1 MLTNVGPLLGA
12 YFRVYVLVREML
24 GGEDSPP
31 WTFAGTLSGIGNP
44 SAVAALNRR
53 PSAYASHANVN
64 HAGISGPNP
73 LVLLRPGS
81 LPETT
86 PNAAAK

>member
-12 YFRVYVLVREML
+12 YFRVYMLVRERL
-24 GGEDSPP
+24 GGGRFAPR
-31 WTFAGTLSGIGNP
+31 TFAGTLSGIGNP

-64 HAGISGPNP
+64 HAGTAEARIFARNNSERG
-73 LVLLRPGS
+73 R
-81 LPETT
+81 
-86 PNAAAK
+86 